1 MPYYNDVSL
10 LEIKRRISLL
20 ETIDAS
26 LLECCILEHSWKTG
40 YEFLFLLEHVESCL
54 TVVCSREIV
63 ESYASD
69 LISMVEEITENKY
82 AEEEK
87 SALLDYFYFSF
98 NEKFLS
104 DDERITYIVEFID
117 NYSFAL
123 GSMGWFVCETMKRY
137 LSSLLLCKNNYKEML
152 KGIIQE
158 LVSTDSDY
166 KSLYNEIH
174 TR

>member
-1 MPYYNDVSL
+1 M
-10 LEIKRRISLL
+10 EIKRRISLL

-26 LLECCILEHSWKTG
+26 LLECCILEYSWKTG

-87 SALLDYFYFSF
+87 STLLDYFYFSF

-104 DDERITYIVEFID
+104 VDERITYIVVFID
-117 NYSFAL
+117 NYSFDI
-123 GSMGWFVCETMKRY
+123 GSKGLFVCETMKRY
-137 LSSLLLCKNNYKEML
+137 LASLLLCKNNYKEML

-166 KSLYNEIH
+166 KSLYKEIH